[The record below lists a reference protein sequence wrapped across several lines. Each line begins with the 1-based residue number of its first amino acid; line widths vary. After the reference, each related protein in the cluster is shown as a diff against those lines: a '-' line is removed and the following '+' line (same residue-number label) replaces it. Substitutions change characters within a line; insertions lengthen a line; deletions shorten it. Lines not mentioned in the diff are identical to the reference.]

1 MPHFVTDIR
10 PAHRAAAHQSARGV
24 AFDARTR
31 AVLAYHRRMEA
42 LRERAP
48 DTLVAR
54 VRRELRAAAQR
65 SARTE

>member
-10 PAHRAAAHQSARGV
+10 PAHRAAAHQPARGA
-24 AFDARTR
+24 AFDVQTR
-31 AVLAYHRRMEA
+31 AVLAYRRRMA
-42 LRERAP
+42 TLRERAS